1 MRRGEFIA
9 SAGVLFAAAY
19 APGAW
24 SADDEAAVKQSVEGV
39 YAAFSAFDKQKYR
52 ALLTEDYLLL
62 ENGELLDLEGDVAMM
77 ATADSGQR
85 RVDAFDF
92 RSVKVHGETAYAVYF
107 LKSEITDKKGAR
119 NLEWLESAILRRA
132 GSGWRMALLH
142 STRIA
147 KAGA

>member
-62 ENGELLDLEGDVAMM
+62 ENGELLDIEGDVAMM
-77 ATADSGQR
+77 ATADSGHR
-85 RVDAFDF
+85 RTDVFDF
-92 RSVKVHGETAYAVYF
+92 RSVKVQGDTAYAVYF
-107 LKSEITDKKGAR
+107 LKSEMTDKKGTR